1 MFEDDTP
8 KRAKPTKKVVSDQIY
23 KEADPASLCY
33 IPPFYIIHK
42 VGFIREYLLNSNVST
57 NSLNL

>member
-33 IPPFYIIHK
+33 IPL
-42 VGFIREYLLNSNVST
+42 FI
-57 NSLNL
+57 